1 MVVVKPAWRM
11 CAIQASQQAQV
22 GVLKTVRFL
31 DGRVWAQ
38 ADPPMPMKTAA
49 PMSRRRFRLAGF
61 KRVLPDR
68 CGRIAAPR
76 QGRRA
81 AAPAAP
87 ATTVGQAARQILS
100 DLPAEVSEYPLDLV
114 GDVLE

>member
-49 PMSRRRFRLAGF
+49 PGLAGEY
-61 KRVLPDR
+61 P
-68 CGRIAAPR
+68 AW
-76 QGRRA
+76 
-81 AAPAAP
+81 AAPAPGPAP
-87 ATTVGQAARQILS
+87 G
-100 DLPAEVSEYPLDLV
+100 
-114 GDVLE
+114 G